1 MLVVLNHILSTLS
14 VTSSFCWDC
23 NDRILTAYLSIAGA
37 RVFND
42 RVFGGLTTAL
52 CQFDLKVMIVSS
64 VSTMPSESREISS
77 SCFGSVDSLRYISLA
92 QFSTEF
98 DSSNA
103 AGRSGMDIGR

>member
-37 RVFND
+37 

-77 SCFGSVDSLRYISLA
+77 SCFGSVDSPRYISLA
-92 QFSTEF
+92 QFSREF

>member
-23 NDRILTAYLSIAGA
+23 NDRILTAYLSITGA

-77 SCFGSVDSLRYISLA
+77 SCFGSVNSLRYTSLA
-92 QFSTEF
+92 KFSRRF
-98 DSSNA
+98 DSSHA
-103 AGRSGMDIGR
+103 AGRSGMDLGR

>member
-1 MLVVLNHILSTLS
+1 M
-14 VTSSFCWDC
+14 
-23 NDRILTAYLSIAGA
+23 SIAGA

-52 CQFDLKVMIVSS
+52 CQFELKVMI

-77 SCFGSVDSLRYISLA
+77 SCFGSVDSPRYISLA
-92 QFSTEF
+92 QFSREF